1 MQHFSDNDQVAYTAR
16 MIKIH
21 ALESKFYQLLLESQ
35 NWNARQL
42 LEYQRNQLSQL
53 LEHARKN
60 VPFYNTRLDPVFTG
74 NGRIDWER
82 WQEIPILTRQDLFDH
97 RDRMLSSVLPPGHG
111 ESRDYWSSGTTG
123 LPVTVRHNGLAFLAS
138 RAALYRA
145 NAWHKVDWSKSSCD
159 CTKGGREFA
168 LWPEG
173 KLGGVWGPA
182 WDERATGQVWHINTQ
197 TSPEQLVK
205 FMQEKQVAYLGA
217 RPKTAH
223 AAALEALR
231 LGLSLKLDA
240 VLGHGTGVTE
250 EENEDCR
257 RAFGA
262 RIIPVYSS
270 TECHKIAHPC
280 PDSGHYH
287 VNAEIV
293 HVEIVDESGHAC
305 PPGTPGRVVIT
316 PLLSTAQP
324 LIRYDQGDTAI
335 AGEQCRCGRSLP
347 VLEHIVGR
355 TTHLFRLPDGRK
367 LALSVPPYLKKPL
380 GTETWQLAQV
390 ESLSFEVRYVE
401 QEPAQPD
408 AEQNI
413 IQNMRR
419 QLGNEIEVRFVK
431 LGRVPLTAS
440 GKFMENVC
448 ELPDA
453 PRN

>member
-1 MQHFSDNDQVAYTAR
+1 MSQT
-16 MIKIH
+16 H

-35 NWNARQL
+35 YWNAPQL
-42 LEYQRNQLSQL
+42 LAYQRNQLSQL

-60 VPFYNTRLDPVFTG
+60 VPFYKARLDPVFTG
-74 NGRIDWER
+74 NGSIDWER

-97 RDRMLSSVLPPGHG
+97 RDRMLTSVLPPGHG
-111 ESRDYWSSGTTG
+111 DSRDYWSSGTTG

-145 NAWHKVDWSKSSCD
+145 NVWHKVDWSKSSCD

-197 TSPEQLVK
+197 SSPEQLVK

-250 EENEDCR
+250 EEREDCC

-280 PDSGHYH
+280 PGNGHYH
-287 VNAEIV
+287 VNSEIV
-293 HVEIVDESGHAC
+293 HVEIVDESGRAC
-305 PPGTPGRVVIT
+305 PPGNPGRVVIT

-335 AGEQCRCGRSLP
+335 AGGQCSCGRSLP
-347 VLEHIVGR
+347 VLEHIIGR
-355 TTHLFRLPDGRK
+355 TSHLFRLPDGRK

-390 ESLSFEVRYVE
+390 KSLSFEVRYVE

-431 LGRVPLTAS
+431 LDRVPLTAS

-453 PRN
+453 SQT